1 MLKKE
6 SGITLFV
13 LIITVV
19 VILILVS
26 AGINYGTNSIGEVK
40 LQNFSYELQQIQG
53 RVDSISEKMSMQ
65 ENSFYVVVN
74 GETMGQNIRASNE
87 AVDRLYKK
95 RGIDYRNALTTDK
108 DLYPT
113 VYDSIYRYFTAEDLE
128 KQLDIKNAKQDV
140 IINFKTREVISVK
153 GQTHE
158 ERTYYMLEDIK

>member
-74 GETMGQNIRASNE
+74 GETMGQNI
-87 AVDRLYKK
+87 
-95 RGIDYRNALTTDK
+95 
-108 DLYPT
+108 T
-113 VYDSIYRYFTAEDLE
+113 V
-128 KQLDIKNAKQDV
+128 
-140 IINFKTREVISVK
+140 
-153 GQTHE
+153 
-158 ERTYYMLEDIK
+158 